1 MNSMLSPVQG
11 GSVTTPQG
19 FLAGAVSGSLRASG
33 GPDLGLIFSPAQC
46 QAAGL
51 FTRNRI
57 KASPVLLSRRHLGR
71 RKARAIVANAGCA
84 NACTGPQGLEDA
96 REMARL
102 TAGKLG
108 LEAEEV
114 LVASTGVIGQRL
126 PMEKIRKGIEEIG
139 LSREGGHDFVRA
151 IMTTDT
157 FPKETA
163 LALEA
168 GGKRLL
174 VGGCAKGAG
183 MIHPDLATMLAFLTT
198 DALVDGAFLKG
209 ALRKAADLSF
219 NMITV
224 DGDTSPNDMVIV
236 LASGHAGNPPIVEG
250 SPEAP
255 IFQEALEQVCIYLA
269 RSIARDGEGASHL
282 LEVKVERAASPL
294 QARKAA
300 RAIASSPLVKAM
312 VYGADPNWGRIA
324 AALGRSGARVEEEK
338 LEIYL
343 DSLCLFRGRPLTFA
357 RDEVRAI
364 LERPEVPIRAVLNLG
379 GAAATAWGCDL
390 TPDYVKINSE
400 YTT

>member
-1 MNSMLSPVQG
+1 MNSIFSPLPG
-11 GSVTTPQG
+11 GSLTSPQG
-19 FLAGAVSGSLRASG
+19 FLAGAVSGGLKASG
-33 GPDLGLIFSPAQC
+33 GPDLGLVFSPAQC

-57 KASPVLLSRRHLGR
+57 KAAPILLTRRHLARG
-71 RKARAIVANAGCA
+71 KARAIVANAGCA

-96 REMARL
+96 QEMARL

-114 LVASTGVIGQRL
+114 LVASTGVIGRRL
-126 PMEKIRKGIEEIG
+126 PMEKIRKGIDEIG

-163 LALEA
+163 LALET
-168 GGKRLL
+168 GGKRL
-174 VGGCAKGAG
+174 VVAGCAKGAG
-183 MIHPDLATMLAFLTT
+183 MVHPNLATMLAFLTT
-198 DALVDGAFLKG
+198 DALVDGAFLKV
-209 ALRKAADLSF
+209 ALKRAADISF

-224 DGDTSPNDMVIV
+224 DGDTSPNDMVII
-236 LASGHAGNPPIVEG
+236 LASGQAGNHPIVEG
-250 SPEAP
+250 SPEAS

-269 RSIARDGEGASHL
+269 RSIARDGEGARHL
-282 LEVKVERAASPL
+282 LEVKVEGAVSLL

-300 RAIASSPLVKAM
+300 RTIASSPLVKAM

-324 AALGRSGARVEEEK
+324 AALGRSGARVEEGK

-343 DSLCLFRGRPLTFA
+343 DSLCLFRGSPLAFA
-357 RDEVRAI
+357 SDEVRGI
-364 LERPEVPIRAVLNLG
+364 LKRPEVPIRAVLNLG
-379 GAAATAWGCDL
+379 GASATAWGCDL